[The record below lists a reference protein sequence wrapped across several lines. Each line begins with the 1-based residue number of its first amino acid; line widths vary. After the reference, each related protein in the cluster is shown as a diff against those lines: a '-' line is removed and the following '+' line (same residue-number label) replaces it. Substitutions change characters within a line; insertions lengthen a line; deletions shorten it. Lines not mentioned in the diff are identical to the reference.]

1 MTTTAETIPSD
12 SAMDS
17 APIATPLT
25 ATNVTLNPA
34 QVTAV
39 RKRSTEYRRA
49 KYLVAEKHPF
59 GYLLIGDTYMKLA
72 KHRDLRTR
80 FKAEGAEWKAEWLA
94 WLWKG
99 DHLPHYM
106 EELIDIHRDV
116 EGDGFM
122 DADNIASDEIEGD
135 KGEMDADKGKNP
147 LQDPTQPP
155 TSPIPSWF
163 VPPSWWGFIDVYV
176 QHRPAIAVV
185 GPAGNGKTTTVEIA
199 LQAHNIP
206 FLALSCTSATE
217 VVDLVGG
224 RILTSEG
231 EEWQDGIVTR
241 AFREGKAVVLDEADT
256 LDPRVMMAL
265 QNALQDAGPD
275 GKARFVNT
283 PDGRVYP
290 TALCPII
297 LCMNTTG
304 GGANRAYTGRARLD
318 AASLDRL
325 TYIQTDYENEVE
337 ILQAQGYRKKTAQTI
352 VKWAQSTRAKI
363 HDAGMTLTLSPRT
376 LLRIAQAVETFEWA
390 YPLAYEME
398 FFNRVDKDMVEYL
411 K

>member
-1 MTTTAETIPSD
+1 
-12 SAMDS
+12 
-17 APIATPLT
+17 
-25 ATNVTLNPA
+25 
-34 QVTAV
+34 
-39 RKRSTEYRRA
+39 
-49 KYLVAEKHPF
+49 
-59 GYLLIGDTYMKLA
+59 MKLA

-122 DADNIASDEIEGD
+122 DTDNIASDEIEGD

-256 LDPRVMMAL
+256 LDPPC
-265 QNALQDAGPD
+265 DD
-275 GKARFVNT
+275 GVTERFTGCGTRREGAIREHTRWTSLPHRPMPHHPVHEYHGW
-283 PDGRVYP
+283 GRESRLYRTRSIGCRLPRPPNLHPNGLRERGGNPSGTGLPQENRPNHREVGTIHPCENPRRGHDPHPFPPYP
-290 TALCPII
+290 APHRPS
-297 LCMNTTG
+297 G
-304 GGANRAYTGRARLD
+304 GDIPMGLPPRL
-318 AASLDRL
+318 R
-325 TYIQTDYENEVE
+325 NG
-337 ILQAQGYRKKTAQTI
+337 ILQSG
-352 VKWAQSTRAKI
+352 
-363 HDAGMTLTLSPRT
+363 G
-376 LLRIAQAVETFEWA
+376 
-390 YPLAYEME
+390 
-398 FFNRVDKDMVEYL
+398 
-411 K
+411 